1 MKFQVLVLL
10 LIFGASAIQW
20 VIKNL
25 KEQAAKKRA
34 ADERQRME
42 EEALRT
48 GRSATADSAARLENV
63 AARRMPA
70 ADPEEARLAE
80 LARRRQEL
88 VAELRRR
95 AAAKQG
101 GGGAGASGVGA
112 PSGLPRT
119 MPSRGTTATVRPAMT
134 ASGGL
139 TQSGEVRGVGP
150 GNAVVPGPRVP
161 GRPVEP
167 VASRPVQRGAQRPAP
182 ARPAPK
188 PRPAVMEEEE
198 RRVPLVAPMAAEG
211 VVASPRGASR
221 GVPVFR
227 AGMRPEELRRAI
239 VLQEVLG
246 PPASMR

>member
-20 VIKNL
+20 IIKNL
-25 KEQAAKKRA
+25 KEQAAKKRM

-48 GRSATADSAARLENV
+48 GRSVAAESAARMENV
-63 AARRMPA
+63 ASRRMPA

-80 LARRRQEL
+80 LVRRRQEL

-101 GGGAGASGVGA
+101 GGSAGASGVAA
-112 PSGLPRT
+112 PSGSPRA
-119 MPSRGTTATVRPAMT
+119 MPNRATAATARPGMT

-150 GNAVVPGPRVP
+150 GGAVVPGPS
-161 GRPVEP
+161 GHARPVER
-167 VASRPVQRGAQRPAP
+167 VAVQPMQRPAQRPAP
-182 ARPAPK
+182 TRPAPK
-188 PRPAVMEEEE
+188 AKPAVIDEEE
-198 RRVPLVAPMAAEG
+198 RRAPLVAPMAAEG
-211 VVASPRGASR
+211 VVASPRGANR

-227 AGMRPEELRRAI
+227 AGMKPEELRRAI

>member
-1 MKFQVLVLL
+1 MKTQVIILL

-20 VIKNL
+20 IIKNL

-48 GRSATADSAARLENV
+48 GRSVSAEAGARLENV

-80 LARRRQEL
+80 LARKRQEL

-95 AAAKQG
+95 AAAKQSG
-101 GGGAGASGVGA
+101 GGGGMSEA
-112 PSGLPRT
+112 PRA
-119 MPSRGTTATVRPAMT
+119 TARPPAKATARPAMT
-134 ASGGL
+134 PSGGL

-150 GNAVVPGPRVP
+150 GGAVVPGPR
-161 GRPVEP
+161 GRGQVVER
-167 VASRPVQRGAQRPAP
+167 AAARPVQRPAVRPA
-182 ARPAPK
+182 ARAAPK
-188 PRPAVMEEEE
+188 PTPVPLEEEEE
-198 RRVPLVAPMAAEG
+198 RRVPLVPAVAEG
-211 VVASPRGASR
+211 AVASPRNASR